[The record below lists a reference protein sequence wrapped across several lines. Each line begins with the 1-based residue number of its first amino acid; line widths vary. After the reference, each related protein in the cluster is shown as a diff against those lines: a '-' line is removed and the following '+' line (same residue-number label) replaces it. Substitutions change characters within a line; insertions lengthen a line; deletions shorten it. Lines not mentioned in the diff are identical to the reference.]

1 MDRSTE
7 LREFL
12 RSRRARLEPPDV
24 GLPWRIGSRRVA
36 GLRREELALAAG
48 VSVDYYTRLEQGRAK
63 NVSDQVLNALAGVL
77 RLDDLE
83 RAHFRDLARPTDN
96 FRASGTAPAA
106 SPKASAST
114 RAMVE
119 ALDPTPALLHGPML
133 EILAINRMGAI
144 LFDDFDSMPRRER
157 NLARWTFLNPRARE
171 VYVKWEVVA
180 AQMVAILRRAA
191 GVRGDSPALNE
202 LIGELSVASPQFA
215 RWWADHAVFQ
225 HTHGPKTLHHGLVG
239 DLEVQYQ
246 SLILPQEPDQ
256 YVVVYTALPGSPTA
270 EKLAVLSNW
279 NPVRADHQDEQSADE
294 HLPG

>member
-7 LREFL
+7 LRDFL

-24 GLPWRIGSRRVA
+24 GLPWRIGSRRVI

-63 NVSDQVLNALAGVL
+63 NVSDQVLHALADAL

-83 RAHFRDLARPTDN
+83 RAHLSNLARPVDGR
-96 FRASGTAPAA
+96 RAVAA
-106 SPKASAST
+106 SRAAPPKASAAT

-133 EILAINRMGAI
+133 EILAVNRMGAI
-144 LFDDFDSMPRRER
+144 LFDDFASMPRRDR

-171 VYVKWEVVA
+171 VYPQWEVVA

-191 GVRGDSPALNE
+191 GIRGDSPALNE
-202 LIGELSVASPQFA
+202 LVGELSIASPQFA
-215 RWWADHAVFQ
+215 QWWADHTLFQ
-225 HTHGPKTLHHGLVG
+225 HTHGPKTVHHDLVG
-239 DLEVQYQ
+239 DLELQYQ
-246 SLILPQEPDQ
+246 SLLLPQDPDQ
-256 YVVVYTALPGSPTA
+256 YVVIYTALSGSPTA

-279 NPVRADHQDEQSADE
+279 NPVRAEERSAE
-294 HLPG
+294 GHSAS